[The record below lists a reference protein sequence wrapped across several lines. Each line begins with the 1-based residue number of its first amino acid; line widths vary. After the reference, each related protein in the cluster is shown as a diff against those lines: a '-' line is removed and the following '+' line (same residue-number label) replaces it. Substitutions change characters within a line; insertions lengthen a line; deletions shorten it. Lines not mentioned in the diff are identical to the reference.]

1 MVVRFTSVPNIVHEI
16 DSIFHSAVAPYPFM
30 KQLDRNNR
38 FAGVSMRD
46 TGDHVSISMELPGVT
61 KQDVSVSINDGQLT
75 ITAERKR
82 LELKENEQWLRNE
95 LNYGKIERTIELPY
109 TVDVEKVSA
118 VHENGILSI
127 VLPKHEAVKPKQITI
142 R

>member
-1 MVVRFTSVPNIVHEI
+1 MLVRFTSVPNIVDEI
-16 DSIFHSAVAPYPFM
+16 DSIFNSAVAPFPLM
-30 KQLDRNNR
+30 KQLERKNR

-46 TGDHVSISMELPGVT
+46 TGDQVNISVELPGVH
-61 KQDVSVSINDGQLT
+61 KQDVSVGIKDGLLT

-82 LELKENEQWLRNE
+82 PELKENEQWLRNE
-95 LNYGKIERTIELPY
+95 LNYGKIERAIELPY
-109 TVDVEKVSA
+109 TVDVEKVTA

-127 VLPKHEAVKPKQITI
+127 VLPKHEAAKPKQITI